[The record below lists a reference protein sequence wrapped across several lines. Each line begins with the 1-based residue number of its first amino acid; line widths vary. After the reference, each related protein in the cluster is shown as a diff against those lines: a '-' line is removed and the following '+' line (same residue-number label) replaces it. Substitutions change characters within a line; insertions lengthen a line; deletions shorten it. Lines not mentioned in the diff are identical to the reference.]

1 MTGCHLQQIGR
12 RKQGRA
18 LARIMAVMIEVTN
31 RWRGDRKRLT
41 RMLADPLTASK
52 YSASLYL
59 TPESCEAVLTDR
71 REGLLTG
78 GVRADMAEIVEAT
91 KPGET
96 GLCLFEGPPD
106 LGEQGYL
113 AIVPPF
119 PITRDHEARG
129 FDPEPMIELLQRDRT
144 VLVVLVRLGH
154 YSVGLLDGDTVVAS
168 KSGTR
173 HVKNRHRKGGS
184 SQRRFE
190 RSRERLMREFF
201 DRVCVE
207 ARRLLEGEPQKQ
219 KAPRTQG
226 RMPQYVIYG
235 GEAQTVRGFKER
247 CEYLE
252 RLKAP
257 ALARLLPVDRPGH
270 KVMQAMGKEIYS
282 SATLELKQVD
292 GAAASGPMRPA

>member
-1 MTGCHLQQIGR
+1 MQVPERLISHTR
-12 RKQGRA
+12 RR
-18 LARIMAVMIEVTN
+18 LARIIAAMYEVTN
-31 RWRGDRKRLT
+31 RWRRDRMRLVK
-41 RMLADPLTASK
+41 MLADPLTASK
-52 YSASLYL
+52 YSSSLYL
-59 TPESCEAVLTDR
+59 TPGSCEAVLTDR

-78 GVRADMAEIVEAT
+78 GMRADMAEIVETT

-96 GLCLFEGPPD
+96 GLCLFAEPD
-106 LGEQGYL
+106 GYL
-113 AIVPPF
+113 AVVPPF
-119 PITRDHEARG
+119 AIEADHEARA
-129 FDPEPMIELLQRDRT
+129 FEPGPLIDLLERDRT

-154 YSVGLLDGDTVVAS
+154 YSIGLLHGDKVLAS

-201 DRVCVE
+201 DKVCVE

-219 KAPRTQG
+219 GAPPPTG
-226 RMPQYVIYG
+226 KMPQYVIYG
-235 GEAQTVRGFKER
+235 GEAQTVRGFRER

-270 KVMQAMGKEIYS
+270 KVMQAMGADIYS
-282 SATLELKQVD
+282 SATLWLSKAD
-292 GAAASGPMRPA
+292 HAALVSFR

>member
-1 MTGCHLQQIGR
+1 
-12 RKQGRA
+12 
-18 LARIMAVMIEVTN
+18 
-31 RWRGDRKRLT
+31 
-41 RMLADPLTASK
+41 MLADPETASR

-71 REGLLTG
+71 REGI
-78 GVRADMAEIVEAT
+78 VRSEVQIDLAEIVETT

-96 GLCLFEGPPD
+96 GLCLFAPSPEQS
-106 LGEQGYL
+106 EQGYL

-119 PITRDHEARG
+119 PIERDHEARG
-129 FDPEPMIELLQRDRT
+129 FDPEPLIELLERDRT

-154 YSVGLLDGDTVVAS
+154 YSIGLLEGDRVLAS

-201 DRVCVE
+201 DKVCVE
-207 ARRLLEGEPQKQ
+207 ARRLLEGQQLAGK
-219 KAPRTQG
+219 
-226 RMPQYVIYG
+226 MPQYVIYG
-235 GEAQTVRGFKER
+235 GEAQTVRGFRER

-252 RLKAP
+252 RLAAS

-270 KVMQAMGKEIYS
+270 KVMQAMGAQVYA
-282 SATLELKQVD
+282 SATLSLV
-292 GAAASGPMRPA
+292 SSR